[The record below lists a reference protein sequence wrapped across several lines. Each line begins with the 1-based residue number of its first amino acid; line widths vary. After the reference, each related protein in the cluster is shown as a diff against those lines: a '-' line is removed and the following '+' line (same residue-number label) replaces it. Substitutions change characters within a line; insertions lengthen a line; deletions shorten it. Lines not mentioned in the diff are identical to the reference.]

1 MAVDVNVKQRELE
14 LWKTWKKNPSNTTL
28 KPLMKS
34 LNPFIENQVSK
45 LHGNLPRSALKGQ
58 MTQLVINALPDYDP
72 SKAQLN
78 TYLGNTAGMKLHRY
92 VYTYQNMGQITE
104 PRILLIKR
112 YKNTRANM
120 ENELGRPPTY
130 NEIADEMKVPVSQ
143 LKLLD
148 SELRQDLIQDG
159 NFTNIFADENTEVDD
174 AIVLLA
180 AELHGQEKEVVE
192 YIYGLNGK
200 PKLQNNEIADRLHIS
215 PSMIVVIKNKLAQR
229 LKSSGAL
236 RGY

>member
-1 MAVDVNVKQRELE
+1 MAVLNETKQKELE
-14 LWKTWKKNPSNTTL
+14 LWKNWKTNPNNDTL

-58 MTQLVINALPDYDP
+58 MTQLVINALPGYDP

-92 VYTYQNMGQITE
+92 VYNYQNMGQIPE
-104 PRILLIKR
+104 PRIILISRFRRTKD
-112 YKNTRANM
+112 NL

-130 NEIADEMKVPVSQ
+130 EEIADEMRIPVKQ
-143 LKLLD
+143 IKTLEK
-148 SELRQDLIQDG
+148 ELRQDLIQDG
-159 NFTNIFADENTEVDD
+159 NFTNIFADANTEIDD
-174 AIVLLA
+174 AIIMLS
-180 AELHGQEKEVVE
+180 AELVGQEKEVVE
-192 YIYGLNGK
+192 YLYGLNGK
-200 PKLQNNEIADRLHIS
+200 PKLQGNEIAVKLGIS
-215 PSMIVVIKNKLAQR
+215 PSMIVVIKNKIANR

-236 RGY
+236 KGY